1 MKDHDIDLE
10 SGSEPELPPEEV
22 SEPVVEKSETQKTQG
37 NDAEALRKVRQSL
50 GMSESQPDADQMEK
64 QEAIPK
70 PETTET
76 KEKSAEVPGRI
87 EKYKQPDSSINYR
100 KIIDDLGTGNFTD
113 NVQEKKDLADEA
125 LAQLQTEAEAT
136 RKQIEAEK
144 NREQELRQSGKW
156 DSGQKS
162 GLRELS
168 ARDDVLYGYEQSVK
182 RLKRDLE
189 RSVPNGRDE
198 RSTSDISMVEKA
210 KNENGGQN
218 FVEIND
224 NELRE
229 EVGNSLR
236 EVVQD
241 IDGLEGSLRASGS
254 FITPKFEADVLRTAI
269 GESGIDFRKIS
280 AAFEDMTK
288 KFKRDF
294 TTEIGGKRPMIESGH
309 YRRAIGALESLENNL
324 TKFRSKI
331 EHRKTETAN
340 ENFKNLEKEIS
351 TTISAARR
359 NREFLNELRQMS
371 QRFEDGR

>member
-309 YRRAIGALESLENNL
+309 YRRAIG
-324 TKFRSKI
+324 
-331 EHRKTETAN
+331 
-340 ENFKNLEKEIS
+340 
-351 TTISAARR
+351 
-359 NREFLNELRQMS
+359 
-371 QRFEDGR
+371 QRDLLSHNIKKS